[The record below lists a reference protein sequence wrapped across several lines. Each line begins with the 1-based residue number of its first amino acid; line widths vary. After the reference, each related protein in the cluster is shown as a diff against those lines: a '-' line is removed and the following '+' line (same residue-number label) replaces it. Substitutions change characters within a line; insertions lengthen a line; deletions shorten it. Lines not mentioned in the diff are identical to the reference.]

1 MAGTFDW
8 FKDPSPDNPNVKAAK
23 VMLEALLPNTVYY
36 GDQFGY
42 ASEVDK
48 ACSDITAQVR
58 QGKATAAEG
67 AKLLQE
73 RLENQYKQYTDDLKK
88 LGG

>member
-1 MAGTFDW
+1 
-8 FKDPSPDNPNVKAAK
+8 
-23 VMLEALLPNTVYY
+23 MLGALLPNTIYY

-42 ASEVDK
+42 ASEIDK
-48 ACSDITAQVR
+48 ACGEVCAQVR

-73 RLENQYKQYTDDLKK
+73 RFENQYKQYTDDLKK